1 LFYRFT
7 LKSKK
12 KIRLGG
18 KKLVLLIFC
27 HTCIFVKLHR
37 QSQNREFPCNNRHK
51 TIVYTI
57 FNSYFRYLAT
67 GDSHQTT
74 AFSFRVERS
83 TVSNIVKEVCQ
94 ELWNV
99 LQPLYLPT
107 PTEEMWTHAVT
118 GFRELWEF
126 PKLLGKH

>member
-1 LFYRFT
+1 MFYRFT

-37 QSQNREFPCNNRHK
+37 QSQNREFPCNIPHK

-57 FNSYFRYLAT
+57 FNSFQIFGYRRQSPNHCFFLL
-67 GDSHQTT
+67 DWMINCFQHC
-74 AFSFRVERS
+74 ERS
-83 TVSNIVKEVCQ
+83 LSRTFECFTIIAFAH
-94 ELWNV
+94 
-99 LQPLYLPT
+99 
-107 PTEEMWTHAVT
+107 THRRDVDASCDGIQRTLGVP
-118 GFRELWEF
+118 E
-126 PKLLGKH
+126 LLGEH